1 MAEFSE
7 AKKLDLYNK
16 ISELE
21 GVGPVLA
28 KRWKDSGFSRDY
40 LDQLE
45 NYVQFT
51 EQYDTVDDFIG
62 DKNKLLSKL
71 YDNQKGNMPTEKRI
85 YSFTQKH
92 PDISKDEVIEY
103 FNKTNEYKKQYE
115 QEREE
120 EAGRIRRS
128 REINEEWSLPTKILT
143 SDYEQERY
151 IRDPKSASF
160 GKESAGLL
168 GSSLGSK
175 MDLATGALAAG
186 ADFVPGPIGA
196 AVGPSIRFSRDIAHV
211 ASDSP
216 YQKSGSQIAS
226 DLVTDL
232 GANYAAFGL
241 ANARK
246 LARIANNMAS
256 PEVKQAIKFNETT
269 NDINRSIKELGRV
282 PGGRPEDIVDTR
294 RIIENMPETP
304 MKAEL
309 MDATKN
315 WYAGDVDWDRVLD
328 IQKRYASEA
337 NFAKKGLL
345 KDIAQNNLSMSY
357 IGKDMGQTVKP
368 MDDYA
373 KAALMNPSLSRAQ
386 KVGVGALNVIDKI
399 NTGAPGQ
406 IVYQQL
412 ATISGKRSG
421 DLEDKY
427 KSYDFNTAKAWY
439 KKEYK
444 RDFDLGFV
452 PREGDDPAKIAAY
465 EEYLKEKNK

>member
-1 MAEFSE
+1 MTDEQKTKIIKNLMEVDETGALAQEFHKDPE
-7 AKKLDLYNK
+7 KFMKEGPK
-16 ISELE
+16 ILE
-21 GVGPVLA
+21 GYSSYTD
-28 KRWKDSGFSRDY
+28 KYRTF
-40 LDQLE
+40 
-45 NYVQFT
+45 
-51 EQYDTVDDFIG
+51 DDFIG
-62 DKNKLLSKL
+62 DRNKPLRDLYSDLNGDMPSSARILSFRK
-71 YDNQKGNMPTEKRI
+71 
-85 YSFTQKH
+85 KH
-92 PDISKDEVIEY
+92 PDISEQEVVDY
-103 FNKTNEYKKQYE
+103 FNKTNEYRKQYE

-226 DLVTDL
+226 DLLTDL

-246 LARIANNMAS
+246 VARIANNIAS

-269 NDINRSIKELGRV
+269 NDINRSIKQLGRV
-282 PGGRPEDIVDTR
+282 PGGRPEEIVDTR

-373 KAALMNPSLSRAQ
+373 KAALLNPSLTKSQ
-386 KVGVGALNVIDKI
+386 KVGVGALNLIDKI

>member
-1 MAEFSE
+1 MTDEQKTKIIKNLMEVDETGALAQEFHKDPE
-7 AKKLDLYNK
+7 KFMKEGPK
-16 ISELE
+16 ILE
-21 GVGPVLA
+21 GYSSYTD
-28 KRWKDSGFSRDY
+28 KYRTF
-40 LDQLE
+40 
-45 NYVQFT
+45 
-51 EQYDTVDDFIG
+51 DDFIG
-62 DKNKLLSKL
+62 DRNKPLRDLYSDLKGDMPSNARILSFRK
-71 YDNQKGNMPTEKRI
+71 
-85 YSFTQKH
+85 KH
-92 PDISKDEVIEY
+92 PDISEQEVVDY

-128 REINEEWSLPTKILT
+128 REINEEWNPITKVLT

-160 GKESAGLL
+160 GKESAGIL

-186 ADFVPGPIGA
+186 ADFVPGPIA
-196 AVGPSIRFSRDIAHV
+196 AGVGPAIRLSRDVAHV

-226 DLVTDL
+226 DLLTDL

-246 LARIANNMAS
+246 VARIANNIAS

-269 NDINRSIKELGRV
+269 NDINRSIKQLGRV

-328 IQKRYASEA
+328 IQKRYGIEA
-337 NFAKKGLL
+337 DLAKKSLL
-345 KDIAQNNLSMSY
+345 KDVAENNLATSY
-357 IGKDMGQTVKP
+357 IAKDMGQTVKP

-373 KAALMNPSLSRAQ
+373 KAALMNPSLSRTQ
-386 KVGVGALNVIDKI
+386 KLGVAALNGIDKI

>member
-71 YDNQKGNMPTEKRI
+71 YDNQKGNMPTDKRI

-128 REINEEWSLPTKILT
+128 REINEEWSLPAKLLT

-160 GKESAGLL
+160 GKESAGIL

-175 MDLATGALAAG
+175 MDLATGALAAV

-196 AVGPSIRFSRDIAHV
+196 AVGPSIRFSRDVAHV

-216 YQKSGSQIAS
+216 YRKSGSQIAK

-232 GANYAAFGL
+232 GTNYAAFGL

-246 LARIANNMAS
+246 VSRIAQNMAS

-269 NDINRSIKELGRV
+269 NDIRKSIKELLPV
-282 PGGRPEDIVDTR
+282 QMGGVEDIVPTR
-294 RIIENMPETP
+294 RVIENLPESP
-304 MKAEL
+304 LKNEL
-309 MDATKN
+309 LDATKN
-315 WYAGDVDWDRVLD
+315 WADGQVDWERVLE
-328 IQKRYASEA
+328 IQKRYIREA
-337 NFAKKGLL
+337 ELARKGTLGEL
-345 KDIAQNNLSMSY
+345 TEAGINMLGGDAVKLNL
-357 IGKDMGQTVKP
+357 DEF
-368 MDDYA
+368 A
-373 KAALMNPSLSRAQ
+373 KAALMNPSLTRSQ

-406 IVYQQL
+406 IAVQQIASL
-412 ATISGKRSG
+412 SGKRSG

-452 PREGDDPAKIAAY
+452 PREGDDPAKISAY
-465 EEYLKEKNK
+465 EEYKKEKEKEKYK